1 MSHAR
6 KVVPLAHAATIA
18 RQAQADGRTVIL
30 CHGCFDIVHPGHL
43 RHLVWAR
50 EQGDM
55 LIVSVSG
62 DAAVSNKGVGRP
74 LVPEHLRADNLAALE
89 CVDLVVVTPG
99 ATAVDTLSAVRP
111 DRYIKG
117 AEYRDSHDPRL
128 AAERDIVQSYGGSLL
143 FSSGDVVYSST
154 QLIADRAGD
163 WNMHAERL
171 AGFAQRHHQTAGT
184 LRRLVRQAPRLK
196 CLVVGDT
203 IVDDYF
209 HCDATHVAGEAPMLN
224 ATLVR
229 RERFW
234 GGAAIVAQHL
244 RGLGAH
250 VTLATPI
257 GRGKASRGL
266 AMACEDNQTDLIPL
280 IHDHSLPRKR
290 RYLAKGAKL
299 LKLDDAPPPA
309 FPAQRVDDF
318 LLSIERAADAWDLV
332 ILLDFGYGA
341 LAQNTLPRLLA
352 TLRPRAHVLLG
363 DVSGPR
369 ADLMALKGC
378 DLLCPTENELRT
390 AMRAPSVGLATLAGS
405 LAGQAG
411 ARGVIVKLGEDGLVA
426 FDATRRDASDR
437 LLSDFLPSMAHRAV
451 DPLGCGDALLS
462 VAGVSLAVGG
472 SLFDAS
478 LLGSVAAA
486 MEAETPG
493 NRPIVLERLVQRLD
507 AEFESIERVR
517 PQVTTARSAAVA

>member
-1 MSHAR
+1 M
-6 KVVPLAHAATIA
+6 V
-18 RQAQADGRTVIL
+18 L

-62 DAAVSNKGVGRP
+62 DAAVSGKGVGRP
-74 LVPEHLRADNLAALE
+74 LVPEHLRAENLAALE
-89 CVDLVVVTPG
+89 CVDLVVVSPG
-99 ATAVDTLSAVRP
+99 PTAVETLSAVQP
-111 DRYIKG
+111 DRYVKG
-117 AEYRDSHDPRL
+117 SEYRDSHDPRL
-128 AAERDIVQSYGGSLL
+128 AAERDIVQSYGGTLL

-163 WNMHAERL
+163 WRMHAERL
-171 AGFAQRHHQTAGT
+171 AGFAQRHNQTAGT
-184 LRRLVRQAPRLK
+184 LRRLMRQAPRLN

-224 ATLVR
+224 ATLVQ

-244 RGLGAH
+244 RGLGAR

-257 GRGKASRGL
+257 GRGKASRAL
-266 AMACEDNQTDLIPL
+266 SIACEDNQIGLVPL
-280 IHDHSLPRKR
+280 VHDSSLPRKR
-290 RYLAKGAKL
+290 RYLAKNVKL

-309 FPAQRVDDF
+309 FAAHRVDDF
-318 LLSIERAADAWDLV
+318 LTAVDHASPSWDLV

-341 LAQNTLPRLLA
+341 LSQNTLPRLLQM
-352 TLRPRAHVLLG
+352 LRPRTPMMLG

-369 ADLMALKGC
+369 ADLGALRGC
-378 DLLCPTENELRT
+378 DLLAPTENELRS

-411 ARGVIVKLGEDGLVA
+411 AKAIIVKLGEDGLVA

-437 LLSDFLPSMAHRAV
+437 LLSDFLPSLTQRAV

-462 VAGVSLAVGG
+462 VAGATLAVGG
-472 SLFDAS
+472 SLFDAT

-486 MEAETPG
+486 MEAETHG
-493 NRPIVLERLVQRLD
+493 NRPIILERLQQRVD
-507 AEFESIERVR
+507 AEFASIERVR
-517 PQVTTARSAAVA
+517 PQIATARTSAVA

>member
-6 KVVPLAHAATIA
+6 KVVPLAQAATVA
-18 RQAQADGRTVIL
+18 RQAQQDGRTVVL

-62 DAAVSNKGVGRP
+62 DSAVANKGVGRP
-74 LVPEHLRADNLAALE
+74 LVPERLRAENLAALE

-99 ATAVDTLSAVRP
+99 PTAVDTLSAVRP

-128 AAERDIVQSYGGSLL
+128 AAERDIVLSYGGSLL

-154 QLIADRAGD
+154 QLIASGAGD
-163 WNMHAERL
+163 WNGHAERL
-171 AGFAQRHHQTAGT
+171 AGFTQRHHQSPGA
-184 LRRLVRQAPRLK
+184 LRKLLRQAPQLR

-224 ATLVR
+224 ATLLK

-244 RGLGAH
+244 RGLGAR

-266 AMACEDNQTDLIPL
+266 AMACEDNNTALIPL
-280 IHDHSLPRKR
+280 VHDHALPRKR
-290 RYLAKGAKL
+290 RYLARGAKL

-309 FPAQRVDDF
+309 FPAHRVDEF
-318 LLSIERAADAWDLV
+318 VRAVDQAGDSWDLV
-332 ILLDFGYGA
+332 VLLDFGYGA

-352 TLRPRAHVLLG
+352 SLRPRAQVMLG

-378 DLLCPTENELRT
+378 DLLCPTESELRA
-390 AMRAPSVGLATLAGS
+390 AMHAPSVGLATLAGS

-411 ARGVIVKLGEDGLVA
+411 ARGVVVKLGEDGLVA
-426 FDATRRDASDR
+426 FDAARRDSADR
-437 LLSDFLPSMAHRAV
+437 LLSDFLPSLAHRAV

-462 VAGVSLAVGG
+462 VAGAALAVGG

-493 NRPIVLERLVQRLD
+493 NRPVVLERLIQRLD

-517 PQVTTARSAAVA
+517 PKITTTRGAAVA

>member
-1 MSHAR
+1 M
-6 KVVPLAHAATIA
+6 
-18 RQAQADGRTVIL
+18 L

-74 LVPEHLRADNLAALE
+74 LVPERLRAENLAALE
-89 CVDLVVVTPG
+89 CVDLVVVSPG
-99 ATAVDTLSAVRP
+99 PTAVETLTAVRP
-111 DRYIKG
+111 DRYVKG

-128 AAERDIVQSYGGSLL
+128 GAERDVVRSYGGTVL
-143 FSSGDVVYSST
+143 FSAGDVVYSST

-163 WNMHAERL
+163 WNLHAERL
-171 AGFAQRHHQTAGT
+171 AGFAQRHHLSAGA
-184 LRRLVRQAPRLK
+184 LRKLLRQAGRLK

-209 HCDATHVAGEAPMLN
+209 HCDATHVAGESPMLN
-224 ATLVR
+224 ATLVQ

-244 RGLGAH
+244 RGLGAS

-266 AMACEDNQTDLIPL
+266 ALACEDNHTDLIPL
-280 IHDHSLPRKR
+280 VHDHALPRKR
-290 RYLAKGAKL
+290 RYLAKGVKM

-309 FPAQRVDDF
+309 FPAHRVDEF
-318 LLSIERAADAWDLV
+318 LRAIDGAAASWDLV
-332 ILLDFGYGA
+332 VLLDFGYGA
-341 LAQNTLPRLLA
+341 LSQSALPRLLS

-369 ADLMALKGC
+369 ADLTALRGC
-378 DLLCPTENELRT
+378 DLLCPTEGELRA
-390 AMRAPSVGLATLAGS
+390 AMHAPSVGLATLAGS

-411 ARGVIVKLGEDGLVA
+411 AKGVIVKLGEDGLVA
-426 FDATRRDASDR
+426 FDATRRDGADR
-437 LLSDFLPSMAHRAV
+437 LLSDFLPSMAQRAV

-462 VAGVSLAVGG
+462 VAGAALAVGG

-478 LLGSVAAA
+478 FLGSVAAA
-486 MEAETPG
+486 MEAETAG
-493 NRPIVLERLVQRLD
+493 NRPIVLERLSQRLD
-507 AEFESIERVR
+507 AEFEAMERVR
-517 PQVTTARSAAVA
+517 PRVSTAVRGAAVA